1 MNLTISIAVILL
13 VILVALV
20 VAWRHVARRRP
31 LPCPVWLSPLLENP
45 YIDTV
50 AGSAVLLDRAKVG
63 PGMQVLDAGC
73 GPGRV
78 TVPAAKR
85 VGPAGEVV
93 ALDLQPGMLARL
105 RERADSAQVTNIRQI
120 LGGLGRGLVEKD
132 LFDRALLVTVL
143 GEIPENE
150 RSAALQEIYDSLKPG
165 GILSI
170 TEVFPDPHYQ
180 NRTKV
185 VQLCER
191 KGFRLEAEYG
201 SWLAFTIN
209 FVKQPS
215 FQ

>member
-1 MNLTISIAVILL
+1 
-13 VILVALV
+13 
-20 VAWRHVARRRP
+20 
-31 LPCPVWLSPLLENP
+31 
-45 YIDTV
+45 
-50 AGSAVLLDRAKVG
+50 
-63 PGMQVLDAGC
+63 MQVLDAGC